1 MGDRIMKWLTLP
13 VLLCSLLASAALAQQ
28 EELATR
34 GEDGWTVNIRNAD
47 IQAFISQVADMT
59 GRNFVID
66 PRVRARDVTVISEK
80 PLSSEEVY
88 DLFLAVLQVH
98 GYAAVPSGNV
108 TKIVPNTTAKQSNL
122 PLTQRDEGEQ
132 EALITRVITVEN
144 SPVEELVPVLRP
156 LVPQYGHLA
165 AVGSANAL
173 IISDH
178 LNNIRRIEAILAHI
192 DGAESEEVEVLDLEH
207 AFAGDMVKLLENLT
221 PKAGGRRQNQDTG
234 LTLVADER
242 TNRLIIKGNRATR
255 DRVRDLVMELDIPQG
270 TSSGVKV
277 MRLAH
282 ADAKATAELLKNF
295 SQGRSETPKGE
306 GASAP
311 NQSQT
316 SIQAD
321 ESINALVIRA
331 EPAIMKELQSVISQ
345 LDVRRAQILI
355 EAAIIE
361 VTGGKGLDV
370 GFQYAAGDEE
380 KGVGAINF
388 SNFGISVNQIVA
400 ALRSDEVPQSGL
412 GDGITIGGGQED
424 ENGDFEWGGFVQ
436 ALASTSNVNLL
447 STPSILTLDNQE
459 ASIIVGQNVPFVTG
473 QSTNTGSGVS
483 NPFQTIQRE
492 DVGLELTVTPHL
504 ADLDSIRLEL
514 KQENSDVVPSSQT
527 QVQSAD
533 IITTKRSI
541 KTTVLA
547 NHRETIVL
555 GGLIKDDVRETVS
568 KVPLLG
574 DIPVLGYLFR
584 HTSKQ
589 RDKSNLMVFLRPTIL
604 RDSQELVDLSREKY
618 LGITVLQFRV
628 NKRGELEREV
638 RNPLPEHPRDLFEG
652 RNGVPENLKQR
663 LRDQQDDDAAADGEV
678 EGDAAG
684 DEAPPEPGPE
694 EE

>member
-1 MGDRIMKWLTLP
+1 MDNRIMKWLRVP
-13 VLLCSLLASAALAQQ
+13 VLLGALLVSVAWAQQ
-28 EELATR
+28 GDMATQ

-59 GRNFVID
+59 GRNFVVD

-80 PLSSEEVY
+80 PLSASEVY

-122 PLTQRDEGEQ
+122 PLTQKDGGLDEE
-132 EALITRVITVEN
+132 LITRVITVEN

-178 LNNIRRIEAILAHI
+178 MNNIRRIEAILAHI

-221 PKAGGRRQNQDTG
+221 PQSGGRRQNQDTG

-242 TNRLIIKGNRATR
+242 TNRLIIKGNRSTR
-255 DRVRDLVMELDIPQG
+255 DRVRDLVRELDVPQG
-270 TSSGVKV
+270 GSSGVKV
-277 MRLAH
+277 VRLAH

-295 SQGRSETPKGE
+295 AQGRSDTPKGD
-306 GASAP
+306 GAGAAGK
-311 NQSQT
+311 NDV

-331 EPAIMKELQSVISQ
+331 EPGVMKELQSVISQ

-355 EAAIIE
+355 EAAIVE
-361 VTGGKGLDV
+361 VSGGKGLDI

-380 KGVGAINF
+380 EGVGAINF
-388 SNFGISVNQIVA
+388 SNFGISVNQIIA
-400 ALRSDEVPQSGL
+400 AIRSDEAPQSGL
-412 GDGITIGGGQED
+412 GDGITIGGGQQD

-436 ALASTSNVNLL
+436 ALASSSNVNLL

-504 ADLDSIRLEL
+504 ADMDSIRLEL

-541 KTTVLA
+541 ETTVLA

-555 GGLIKDDVRETVS
+555 GGLIRDDVRESVS

-574 DIPVLGYLFR
+574 DIPVIGYLFR
-584 HTSKQ
+584 HTSRQ

-604 RDSQELVDLSREKY
+604 RDSRQLVSLTRQKY
-618 LGITVLQFRV
+618 LGITAIQFRV
-628 NKRGELEREV
+628 NDRGELERVV
-638 RNPLPEHPRDLFEG
+638 REPLPEHPTELFEG
-652 RNGVPENLKQR
+652 RSGVPERLDQR
-663 LRDQQDDDAAADGEV
+663 LREQEEGREEAMQGETENQEAAPEGADGE
-678 EGDAAG
+678 
-684 DEAPPEPGPE
+684 
-694 EE
+694 